1 VNGEVSTVFGDSAW
15 TVAHPLLR
23 DELMKRVGALC
34 AKTGAPASERSDV
47 VQDALNAAVRHR
59 SLLRRL
65 SAPQR
70 SSWFWVVLTRLA
82 RRRAQSKA
90 GSSFSSIEVV
100 CEIPDTRIEDPA
112 SALERR
118 ERVALV
124 RDALGALPDPWQ
136 RVLWLRNLHSDNWD
150 AVASCLQS
158 TPGAARALW
167 YRALA
172 ALRERLVAHESFA
185 DGTI

>member
-1 VNGEVSTVFGDSAW
+1 
-15 TVAHPLLR
+15 
-23 DELMKRVGALC
+23 MKRVGSLC
-34 AKTGAPASERSDV
+34 ARTGGLTSERSDV

-59 SLLRRL
+59 TLLRRL

-82 RRRAQSKA
+82 RRRAQAKSCA
-90 GSSFSSIEVV
+90 NCSSIEAAS
-100 CEIPDTRIEDPA
+100 EIPDTRIENPA
-112 SALERR
+112 SALVRS
-118 ERVALV
+118 ERVAVV
-124 RDALGALPDPWQ
+124 RDALAALPEPWQ